1 MVCLLDSA
9 LPSGDT
15 LGKVSPAVWERET
28 GTPPV
33 DSVSALVKNSLIS
46 LIQQIDGGLGR
57 VHARLRG
64 ERPALLTFLFHGL
77 FRDRSEIEQNLI
89 DPQQEFTLEDFR
101 QFVDY
106 FLTAGYQF
114 VSPDDI
120 VGGLDPDQ
128 RYVMATFDD
137 GYFNNTRALPILT
150 EYAVPA
156 LFFIST
162 TYVKEGKCFWWDVLY
177 RERLKRGVPFDRIKE
192 ERQDLAPRKHSE
204 IESLLIREFGGGA
217 LKPVGDIDRPMTPS
231 ELRDFSR
238 SEHVA
243 LGNHTRDHVYLPNC
257 GAEELRTQIG
267 GAQQDLLDMTGR
279 SASIISYPSGFW
291 SDESI
296 RISREVGI
304 RMGVTVQFRKNYL
317 PVDLDSQAAM
327 ELGRFI
333 PTSNDRLARQ
343 YRAFRSDLSLYCGLK
358 SRVSRSDKR

>member
-1 MVCLLDSA
+1 M
-9 LPSGDT
+9 
-15 LGKVSPAVWERET
+15 
-28 GTPPV
+28 
-33 DSVSALVKNSLIS
+33 KNSLIS
-46 LIQQIDGGLGR
+46 LTQKIDGGLGR

-64 ERPALLTFLFHGL
+64 ERPALLTFLFHGI
-77 FRDRSEIEQNLI
+77 FRDRAEIERNLV

-106 FLTAGYQF
+106 FLTTGYRF

-120 VGGLDPDQ
+120 LGGLDPDQ

-137 GYFNNTRALPILT
+137 GYFNNTRTLPILT

-162 TYVKEGKCFWWDVLY
+162 NHVKEGKCFWWDVLY
-177 RERLKRGVPFDRIKE
+177 RERLKRGVPSDRTRE
-192 ERQDLAPRKHSE
+192 ERHDLAARKHGE
-204 IESLLIREFGGGA
+204 IESLLIQEFGADA
-217 LKPVGDIDRPMTPS
+217 LKPVGDADRPMTPS
-231 ELRDFSR
+231 ELCDFSR

-257 GAEELRTQIG
+257 DAEELRAQIG

-279 SASIISYPSGFW
+279 SALAISYPSGFW

-296 RISREVGI
+296 RISREAGI
-304 RMGVTVQFRKNYL
+304 RMGVTVQFRKNYF
-317 PVDLDSQAAM
+317 PVDLDSRAAM

-333 PTSNDRLARQ
+333 PTSN
-343 YRAFRSDLSLYCGLK
+343 
-358 SRVSRSDKR
+358 